1 MENTEKMG
9 GKVVRDLRDSG
20 VLDSAF
26 PAYQKREMQA
36 MAIHDGI
43 QKYDSSVKC
52 TKWGGR
58 KAHDFPI
65 FHFF

>member
-36 MAIHDGI
+36 MQYTTAYKNTTI
-43 QKYDSSVKC
+43 Q
-52 TKWGGR
+52 
-58 KAHDFPI
+58 
-65 FHFF
+65 